1 MTGRPPLETG
11 AFQVRRACLSP
22 PTATTSNGTVG
33 TVTGITGSLVF
44 DAGPIPAA
52 FTAVTRKR

>member
-1 MTGRPPLETG
+1 MIGRPPLEAG
-11 AFQVRRACLSP
+11 VLHVSRACLSP
-22 PTATTSNGTVG
+22 PTPTTLNGTEG
-33 TVTGITGSLVF
+33 TVTGMTTLLVL

>member
-1 MTGRPPLETG
+1 MTARPPLEAG

-22 PTATTSNGTVG
+22 PTATTPYATVG
-33 TVTGITGSLVF
+33 TVTGMTGSLVF
-44 DAGPIPAA
+44 DAGPMPAA